1 MLLFETDRLRVRKFD
16 SADAYPFFQL
26 NSNPQTMQYIRP
38 VKDRQACDAFLQEN
52 LQLYKQGSIAGR
64 FAVMEKDINE
74 VIGTFSC
81 LYLTAEDNFH
91 LGYAFMPDYW
101 GKGYA
106 TELLVAGVA
115 YFFHNTQREAVFAIT
130 EAANVASRRVLIKSG
145 FVEKGQVLEGG
156 KNLELFVFRKDIQLE
171 TP

>member
-1 MLLFETDRLRVRKFD
+1 MLLFETDRLQVRRFD
-16 SADAYPFFQL
+16 TADADAFFFL
-26 NSNPQTMQYIRP
+26 NSHPLVMQFIRP
-38 VKDRQACDAFLQEN
+38 VKDREACDAFLQEN
-52 LQLYKQGSIAGR
+52 LQLYKQGSITGR
-64 FAVMEKDINE
+64 FAVMKKDINE

-115 YFFHNTQREAVFAIT
+115 YFFNNTQKEAVFAIT
-130 EAANVASRRVLIKSG
+130 EPSNNASRRVLIKSG
-145 FVEKGQVLEGG
+145 FTEKGQVLERG
-156 KNLELFVFRKDIQLE
+156 KSLDLFVFRKDIQLE